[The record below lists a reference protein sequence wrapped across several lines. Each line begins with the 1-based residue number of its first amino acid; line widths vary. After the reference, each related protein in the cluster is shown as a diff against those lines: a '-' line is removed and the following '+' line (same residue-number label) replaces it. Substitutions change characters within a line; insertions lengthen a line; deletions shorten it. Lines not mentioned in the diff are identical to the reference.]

1 MYRRRNDQAIRAS
14 IAWGV
19 LGLRTAWRDMAVC
32 ILRTE
37 IVAASIGATTSAVCC
52 GRGFSCNPSRAIAS
66 QLSERLLQHSQVF
79 AARSTNRPL
88 RPRDTRG
95 HENPNQ

>member
-1 MYRRRNDQAIRAS
+1 MYRRRNDQTIRAS

-37 IVAASIGATTSAVCC
+37 IVAASIGATTSA
-52 GRGFSCNPSRAIAS
+52 GAS
-66 QLSERLLQHSQVF
+66 QIEAFAPLSQS
-79 AARSTNRPL
+79 AATQGQANSHN
-88 RPRDTRG
+88 
-95 HENPNQ
+95 